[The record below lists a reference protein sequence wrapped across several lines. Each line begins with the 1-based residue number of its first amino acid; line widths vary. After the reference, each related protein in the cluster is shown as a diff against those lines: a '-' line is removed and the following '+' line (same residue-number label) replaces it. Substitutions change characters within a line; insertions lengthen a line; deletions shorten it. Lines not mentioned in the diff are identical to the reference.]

1 MQLTAEI
8 LHHTTLSIDSLKA
21 LSYHNARRLDAVQAE
36 RIGFVLRFLFYRR
49 KIMSKYEPLWDWVGR
64 QAAKNLTL
72 TFAELQQILGFPIDH
87 SFLNYKKELLAYGY
101 RVGKISMKKQTVDF
115 QKASNFTH
123 KSCQIVK

>member
-1 MQLTAEI
+1 
-8 LHHTTLSIDSLKA
+8 
-21 LSYHNARRLDAVQAE
+21 
-36 RIGFVLRFLFYRR
+36 
-49 KIMSKYEPLWDWVGR
+49 MSKYEPLWDWVGR
-64 QAAKNLTL
+64 QTAKNLTL
-72 TFAELQQILGFPIDH
+72 TFADIQQILGFPIDH